1 VPKVNGFVKGQDFSH
16 AENGATIRGALAPE
30 ECFTEIWS
38 FAKATEENTTN
49 MINPL
54 KISEMLSKAG
64 EMQEEVQR
72 KLGETVVE
80 ASSGGGAVTATM
92 NGKKELLKIHIDPAG
107 VMSLSGSQA
116 DVEML
121 ENLIVGAVNEAGRKA
136 DEAIKSSV
144 QGMLGGL
151 KIPGLGS

>member
-1 VPKVNGFVKGQDFSH
+1 
-16 AENGATIRGALAPE
+16 
-30 ECFTEIWS
+30 
-38 FAKATEENTTN
+38 

-54 KISEMLSKAG
+54 KISEMLSQANQ
-64 EMQEEVQR
+64 MQEEMQR

-92 NGKKELLKIHIDPAG
+92 NGKKELLKIRIDPAA
-107 VMSLSGSQA
+107 VTSLSGSQA

-121 ENLIVGAVNEAGRKA
+121 EDLIAAAVNEAGRKA

-144 QGMLGGL
+144 QGMLGGM
-151 KIPGLGS
+151 KIPGLGG

>member
-1 VPKVNGFVKGQDFSH
+1 MF
-16 AENGATIRGALAPE
+16 
-30 ECFTEIWS
+30 
-38 FAKATEENTTN
+38 
-49 MINPL
+49 NPL
-54 KISEMLSKAG
+54 KVSEMLSQAG
-64 EMQEEVQR
+64 QMQEEMQR

-92 NGKKELLKIHIDPAG
+92 NGKKELLKLHIDPAA
-107 VMSLSGSQA
+107 VTSLSAGQT

-121 ENLIVGAVNEAGRKA
+121 ESLILGAINEAGRKA

-151 KIPGLGS
+151 KIPGLS